1 MSFLSTKSTTL
12 KLKLIYISTNIFLFS
27 LTSWAAEVKKPTTLE
42 QLLPFALIFF
52 VFYFLIIRPQGKKQ
66 KKQLDFLSQLKK
78 GDKVITT
85 GGVLGSIDG
94 LSQGVV
100 TLEIS
105 PQAKI
110 KILKSH
116 IQSLQE
122 AVLNKKVETEIVK
135 ARK

>member
-1 MSFLSTKSTTL
+1 MKYLPTQSL
-12 KLKLIYISTNIFLFS
+12 KLLFITLNIFLFS
-27 LTSWAAEVKKPTTLE
+27 LQSFAADVKKPTTLE

-78 GDKVITT
+78 GDKVITSS
-85 GGVLGSIDG
+85 GVLGSIEG

-100 TLEIS
+100 TLEVS
-105 PQAKI
+105 QQLKI

-122 AVLNKKVETEIVK
+122 TVLNKKVEAEVVK
-135 ARK
+135 NRK

>member
-1 MSFLSTKSTTL
+1 MSNLFTNFLKSG
-12 KLKLIYISTNIFLFS
+12 LISGGVFLFS
-27 LTSWAAEVKKPTTLE
+27 VASWAADVKKPTTLE

-66 KKQLDFLSQLKK
+66 KQQLSFLAQLKK

-105 PQAKI
+105 PQSKI
-110 KILKSH
+110 KVLKAH

-122 AVLNKKVETEIVK
+122 TVLNKSKSPETTNSK
-135 ARK
+135 K

>member
-1 MSFLSTKSTTL
+1 MNSLPTKSL
-12 KLKLIYISTNIFLFS
+12 KLGFISANIFLFS
-27 LTSWAAEVKKPTTLE
+27 SSSWAAEVKKPTTLE

-100 TLEIS
+100 TLEVS
-105 PQAKI
+105 SQAKI
-110 KILKSH
+110 KILKAH

-122 AVLNKKVETEIVK
+122 TVLNKKVETEIVK
-135 ARK
+135 SKK